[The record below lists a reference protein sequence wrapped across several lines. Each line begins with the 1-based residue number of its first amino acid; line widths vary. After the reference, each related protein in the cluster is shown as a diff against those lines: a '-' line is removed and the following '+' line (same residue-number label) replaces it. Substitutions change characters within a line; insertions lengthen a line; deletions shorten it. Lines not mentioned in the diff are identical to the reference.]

1 MTTPYVVCPYR
12 FSAEP
17 PAMIAFLELLG
28 LRLALRTADRSFG
41 ILSGRGGRVAVH
53 SAGSSAV
60 AVPAGRTSL
69 SLEVSDAASAY
80 DGLVGAG
87 LNAVV
92 WDEAYGKQV
101 GIRDPFGH
109 GIWVNERM
117 RDVYGYVTH
126 KESAP
131 SPVEVSAVYY
141 TPDLG
146 AAASFFGS
154 LGFDGP
160 AGLEGWRP
168 LRGGEGSG
176 VIGLHD
182 GVSQSG
188 PHSAD
193 DPVSPSALVGI
204 AVQTTEA
211 LPDLT
216 ARLRAAGH
224 PVRVDD
230 DCAAPHHTVTDPDG
244 CELELHQAGRGYVS
258 AG

>member
-1 MTTPYVVCPYR
+1 MTPVTSMTAPYVVCPYR
-12 FSAEP
+12 FSADP

-28 LRLALRTADRSFG
+28 LRLAVSTADRSFG

-53 SAGSSAV
+53 SAASSAV

-69 SLEVSDAASAY
+69 SLEVADAASTY
-80 DGLVGAG
+80 DGLLGAG
-87 LNAVV
+87 LDAVV

-101 GIRDPFGH
+101 GVRDPHGQ

-117 RDVYGYVTH
+117 RDLYGYLAH
-126 KESAP
+126 EESAP
-131 SPVEVSAVYY
+131 SPVEVAAVYY
-141 TPDLG
+141 TADFD
-146 AAASFFGS
+146 AAAAFFGS
-154 LGFDGP
+154 LGLRGTADL
-160 AGLEGWRP
+160 AGWRP

-182 GVSQSG
+182 GVPQPG
-188 PHSAD
+188 PRSAA
-193 DPVSPSALVGI
+193 DPVSPSALVELSFW
-204 AVQTTEA
+204 TTEPLA
-211 LPDLT
+211 ELT

-244 CELELHQAGRGYVS
+244 RELEVHQAG
-258 AG
+258 